1 MRLLLVLTLLGTG
14 CTSARSGYVMINAAR
29 SLEKARDAGAEK
41 KAPYEFTLAVAYF
54 DKAREENGANEF
66 GHADLLAQTSMDWA
80 ARALENTSDAEREF
94 GEVFVPEERVEE
106 KKEQKENSLDKI
118 DLDDL

>member
-1 MRLLLVLTLLGTG
+1 MRLLVVLTLLGSG
-14 CTSARSGYVMINAAR
+14 CAAARSGYVMINAQR
-29 SLEKARDAGAEK
+29 SLEKARQAGAEK
-41 KAPYEFTLAVAYF
+41 KATYEYTLAVAYF

-66 GHADLLAQTSMDWA
+66 GHADLLAQASMDWA

-94 GEVFVPEERVEE
+94 GEEFVPEERIEE
-106 KKEQKENSLDKI
+106 VKDKKENSLDKI

>member
-1 MRLLLVLTLLGTG
+1 
-14 CTSARSGYVMINAAR
+14 
-29 SLEKARDAGAEK
+29 
-41 KAPYEFTLAVAYF
+41 
-54 DKAREENGANEF
+54 
-66 GHADLLAQTSMDWA
+66 MDWA

-94 GEVFVPEERVEE
+94 GEEFVPEERVEE